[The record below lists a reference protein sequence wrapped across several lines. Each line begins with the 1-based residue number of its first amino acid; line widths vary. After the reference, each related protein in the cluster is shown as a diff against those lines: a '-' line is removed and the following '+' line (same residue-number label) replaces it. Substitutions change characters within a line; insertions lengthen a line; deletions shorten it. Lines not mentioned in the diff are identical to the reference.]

1 MSDIQLTLRPVSP
14 TPDLD
19 LAGTQQ
25 GEISLTL
32 REFYQG
38 EKGEKGEKGESGLA
52 ANLAMEPDPTIG
64 LESDNL
70 PDAVRELAQD
80 VNEISAIDLRIQ
92 WLIKLGEQ

>member
-25 GEISLTL
+25 GELSLAL
-32 REFYQG
+32 REFYQ
-38 EKGEKGEKGESGLA
+38 GEKGEKGESGLA
-52 ANLAMEPDPTIG
+52 ANLAMEPAPTIG

>member
-1 MSDIQLTLRPVSP
+1 MSDIQLTLRPASP

-25 GEISLTL
+25 GEVSLTL
-32 REFYQG
+32 REFY
-38 EKGEKGEKGESGLA
+38 KGEKGDKGDSADA
-52 ANLAMEPDPTIG
+52 ANLDIDPDPTIG
-64 LESDNL
+64 LESNNL